1 MNSNLNKSESSL
13 HSKDPKKE
21 FLDWLESLTI
31 SKYWLDTM
39 NQSDSFA
46 LCKEIY
52 QILQKFNQ
60 LDLLAKEKL
69 SALLEI
75 DSCLQGVYEKLHD
88 SYLDGRLPL
97 AKNQQEI
104 VDIIILSYM
113 KLASAYYTVIASNK
127 SSREKL
133 SPQHLALAACKGFQR
148 LGVVFLTTS
157 ETYAN
162 PTKGFWLLCYQIF
175 SVSEELNLLDNK
187 VKINDAIYSAA
198 VLFKQ
203 LIIFHIID
211 KKLLF
216 PKEIEKAFAAILAG
230 INYMQSYILSMLDIT
245 AGSGNEIYGFSLH
258 KDEPPSIQ
266 NNVSL
271 ATAKILRYVGK
282 AEVIK
287 IIQFLIRESKEQ
299 SFHVEKA
306 QQQPLV
312 SPELLSRILNTL
324 DHQKSKRQ
332 TRINQKLACKG
343 IIGIDSL
350 VDVLL
355 EKEGKKKLNSNKEKN
370 NKVKDEFDD
379 FEMSLDWESEKTAP
393 KTNSI
398 LEELK
403 IINSSINGYG
413 ISCNSAT
420 VGKLQ
425 VGEVIGIIVEF
436 NSPIKKIE
444 IGLIRR
450 IDVTDEAI
458 FFGVELIGFE
468 STLINII
475 RNNAEVGE
483 WLLFLFGSPNYDV
496 GILCHKES
504 HCQTGESVFVQ
515 LPGKK
520 IPCSLGAIF
529 NSTPLL
535 DHIGLS
541 Y

>member
-1 MNSNLNKSESSL
+1 MSTNLNKSEPSL

-21 FLDWLESLTI
+21 FLDWLESLKI
-31 SKYWLDTM
+31 SRYWLDTM
-39 NQSDSFA
+39 NQSDSLA

-52 QILQKFNQ
+52 QNLKKLTQ
-60 LDLLAKEKL
+60 LNLLAKEKL
-69 SALLEI
+69 SALIEI
-75 DSCLQGVYEKLHD
+75 DSCLQGVHAKLHD
-88 SYLDGRLPL
+88 NYLEGKLPL
-97 AKNQQEI
+97 PEDQQEM
-104 VDIIILSYM
+104 VEIIIFSYM
-113 KLASAYYTVIASNK
+113 ELANAYYAVITSNK
-127 SSREKL
+127 FSREKL
-133 SPQHLALAACKGFQR
+133 SQQHLSLAACKGFKG
-148 LGVVFLTTS
+148 LGVVFLTAS

-162 PTKGFWLLCYQIF
+162 PTQGFWLLCYQLF

-187 VKINDAIYSAA
+187 VKIDEAIYSAA
-198 VLFKQ
+198 VLFRQ
-203 LIIFHIID
+203 LIIFHLID

-216 PKEIEKAFAAILAG
+216 PKEIEKVFEALLRG
-230 INYMQSYILSMLDIT
+230 INYIQSYILALLDVT
-245 AGSGNEIYGFSLH
+245 NSSPAEIYGFSLH

-266 NNVSL
+266 RNISL
-271 ATAKILRYVGK
+271 ATAKILRYVEK
-282 AEVIK
+282 AEVVK
-287 IIQFLIRESKEQ
+287 IIQFLIREAKEQ
-299 SFHVEKA
+299 AFYIEKT
-306 QQQPLV
+306 QQQPNSV
-312 SPELLSRILNTL
+312 NPELLSRILNTL

-332 TRINQKLACKG
+332 TRISQKLACKG

-355 EKEGKKKLNSNKEKN
+355 EKEGKKKLTSIKEQKI
-370 NKVKDEFDD
+370 KDDFDD
-379 FEMSLDWESEKTAP
+379 FEMSLDWESEKKLP
-393 KTNSI
+393 KANSI

-403 IINSSINGYG
+403 IIDSSINGYG
-413 ISCNSAT
+413 ISWNSTT

-425 VGEVIGIIVEF
+425 VGEVIGVIVDA
-436 NSPIKKIE
+436 NSGIKKIE

-450 IDVTDEAI
+450 IDVSDESV

-468 STLINII
+468 STLINIV

-504 HCQTGESVFVQ
+504 HYQTGEAVFVQ
-515 LPGKK
+515 LPDKK